1 MRGVLGD
8 PVNGAAV
15 AQVLRVGLG
24 RAAGKRA
31 PHRRKAMAHT
41 EKMGVPQGY
50 HSVTPYITV
59 KDIAQSV
66 DFYRR
71 AFGAEERRRLTTPDG
86 KRVLHS
92 EVAINGSAV
101 MLGEESPERGCV
113 APAGLKG
120 HSGGL
125 YLYVADVDAV
135 LAQAKSAGGTVTM
148 PVTDM
153 FWGDRVAEVQDPS
166 GHRWT
171 LATRKEDLS
180 PQEVSERAQA
190 WFASQAKP
198 A

>member
-1 MRGVLGD
+1 M
-8 PVNGAAV
+8 
-15 AQVLRVGLG
+15 G
-24 RAAGKRA
+24 RSIEEE
-31 PHRRKAMAHT
+31 AMAQIQ
-41 EKMGVPQGY
+41 KMGVPQGY

-71 AFGAEERRRLTTPDG
+71 ALGAEERMRLTTPDG
-86 KRVLHS
+86 KRALHS
-92 EVAINGSAV
+92 EVTISGSVV
-101 MLGEESPERGCV
+101 MLGEENAERGCV

-125 YLYVADVDAV
+125 YLYVPDVDAV
-135 LAQAKSAGGTVTM
+135 LIQAKSAGAKVTT

-153 FWGDRVAEVQDPS
+153 FWGDRVAEIEDPS
-166 GHRWT
+166 GHRWN

-180 PQEVSERAQA
+180 PKEVSERAQA

-198 A
+198 T